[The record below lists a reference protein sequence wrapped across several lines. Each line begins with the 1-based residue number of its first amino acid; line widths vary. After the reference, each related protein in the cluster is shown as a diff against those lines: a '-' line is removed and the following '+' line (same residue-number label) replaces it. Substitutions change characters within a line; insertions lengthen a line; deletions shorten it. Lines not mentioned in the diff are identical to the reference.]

1 MEKVSLY
8 YWAGARAAA
17 GVASESV
24 EAATVA
30 EALRMVVAARADPG
44 FSRVVQACSL
54 LVDGVAAH
62 PDDLDRVL
70 SGPVRVDV
78 LPPFA
83 GGAAAGVRAYGD
95 PVADSPSCLHKPR
108 SALWGSCGLSVRNMD
123 RSLSPWTI
131 SWE

>member
-1 MEKVSLY
+1 MQMVALY

-17 GVASESV
+17 GVESESIR
-24 EAATVA
+24 ATTVA
-30 EALRMVVAARADPG
+30 EAVQTVVTAHADPA

-70 SGPVRVDV
+70 TGPVRVDV

-83 GGAAAGVRAYGD
+83 GGA
-95 PVADSPSCLHKPR
+95 SSSCLDK
-108 SALWGSCGLSVRNMD
+108 
-123 RSLSPWTI
+123 
-131 SWE
+131 

>member
-1 MEKVSLY
+1 MVMVSLY

-17 GVASESV
+17 GVESETTAAS
-24 EAATVA
+24 TVA
-30 EALRMVVAARADPG
+30 EALATVLATRADPA

-62 PDDLDRVL
+62 PDDLDRPL

-83 GGAAAGVRAYGD
+83 GGAEAHFHAYG
-95 PVADSPSCLHKPR
+95 
-108 SALWGSCGLSVRNMD
+108 
-123 RSLSPWTI
+123 
-131 SWE
+131 

>member
-17 GVASESV
+17 GVDSESTS
-24 EAATVA
+24 ATTVA
-30 EALRMVVAARADPG
+30 EALQRVVAARADPA

-54 LVDGVAAH
+54 LVDGIAAH

-70 SGPVRVDV
+70 TGPVRVDV

-83 GGAAAGVRAYGD
+83 GGSASVSARTPAKCAH
-95 PVADSPSCLHKPR
+95 SSSCLNK
-108 SALWGSCGLSVRNMD
+108 
-123 RSLSPWTI
+123 
-131 SWE
+131 